1 MDIENALHDF
11 LSQQR
16 SLITDNRPL
25 RLRLDHST
33 GIMQDV
39 LLPQRIYGT
48 ESVCD
53 GIEYRVLCVS
63 LDARLPLK
71 EVIAL
76 PAAIDIVTDM
86 GELRTVCGIVTEA
99 RAGDSDGG
107 LATYQLRIQ
116 DAFAV
121 MENRTSTRI
130 FRNLNELEIVCTL
143 IDEWRR
149 ANAVLSSCF
158 EYELDVM
165 LKAQEYPRREFTMQY
180 RESDAAF
187 IRRLLKRRGIAWCF
201 YPSEKECP
209 SHRLFL
215 FNSTDSLPESPAGT
229 VRFHRDAATEE
240 YDTITAWS
248 AVRKLSPSQTIL
260 HSWDYRSSQS
270 SSYMTVKAHSSIEL
284 AETGKQLTA
293 TLHDYQLQTPHVAD
307 SHEDLCQLG
316 QIAMRRH
323 DAESKCFYG
332 EGSVRA
338 FRSGEYFVL
347 EGHPEIDGHIENERE
362 FVLTSLQLMAQNN
375 LPKEVSDRIER
386 LFARNCWDNWQ
397 GPVGSRIKDGAT
409 RTHIRFS
416 AVRRAVPI
424 VPAFGRADIPRATLQ
439 SAVVVG
445 PEGEEVYSDE
455 LGRVKIRFPG
465 ARKADHEHAGGA
477 GASGTDADSA
487 WIRVAT
493 NWAGAGFGVLTLPR
507 VGTEV
512 LIDFLDGDPDKPI
525 IVGQV
530 YNSPALP
537 PALERGELPS
547 GRFAAGVK
555 SREIGGS
562 RSNQLSLDDTP
573 GQINVHLASDHA
585 ESQLNLGFMPGQP
598 KAARGEGAEL
608 RSSAAGIVRGGRG
621 VLITAGTGR
630 APDALE
636 REGLASA
643 HGTAVN
649 VSGFL
654 SEIGT
659 NACND
664 PDYSAEIRR
673 LRTDLESWNAGGG
686 KPVLALHG
694 EAGAI
699 LGSNASVALAAEGA
713 LDAAAKGNVSVSSGE
728 NLFVRAARGMSL
740 LAYKLGM
747 KLVTVSGDIQ
757 MQSQDGC
764 IEITAKKRIKLV
776 AHDSI
781 ELHAPSIRTVAEGAR
796 ADYGG
801 GKLVQQ
807 CRDTCQVRSAKFEH
821 TGGGDGKPERISF
834 NHAEKGQDQQVRICD
849 DKTGEPLPNHRYRI
863 TADDGQAFVGTTD
876 DQGFTQRFRTKNP
889 FSKYQVWL
897 SVKAPT

>member
-1 MDIENALHDF
+1 MDIENALLTF

-16 SLITDNRPL
+16 GLITDNRPL

-33 GIMQDV
+33 GVMHDV

-48 ESVCD
+48 ESICG
-53 GIEYRVLCVS
+53 GIDYRVLCVS

-71 EVIAL
+71 ELIAL
-76 PAAIDIVTDM
+76 PAAIDIVTDT
-86 GELRTVCGIVTEA
+86 GDLRTICGIVTEA

-107 LATYQLRIQ
+107 LATYQLHIE

-121 MENRTSTRI
+121 MEKRTNTRV
-130 FRNLNELEIVCTL
+130 FRNLNEVEIVCTL
-143 IDEWRR
+143 IDEWRKT
-149 ANAVLSSCF
+149 NPVLSSCF

-165 LKAQEYPRREFTMQY
+165 LKVQEYPRREFTMQY

-187 IRRLLKRRGIAWCF
+187 IWRLLKRRGIAWCF
-201 YPSEKECP
+201 YPSGRECP
-209 SHRLFL
+209 AHKLFL
-215 FNSTDSLPESPAGT
+215 FNSTNCLPENAAGT

-260 HSWDYRSSQS
+260 HSWDYRNTPSAG
-270 SSYMTVKAHSSIEL
+270 YMTVKAYSTLDL
-284 AETGKQLTA
+284 AETSEQLTS
-293 TLHDYQLQTPHVAD
+293 TLHDYQIQTPHLAG

-323 DAESKCFYG
+323 DLESKCFHG
-332 EGSVRA
+332 EGSVRS
-338 FRSGEYFVL
+338 FRPGEYFAL
-347 EGHPEIDGHIENERE
+347 TGHPEIDGHVVSERE
-362 FVLTSLQLMAQNN
+362 FVLTSLQLVAQNN

-386 LFARNCWDNWQ
+386 LFARNCWDDVQ
-397 GPVGSRIKDGAT
+397 GAASRINGDAT
-409 RTHIRFS
+409 RTYIRFS
-416 AVRRAVPI
+416 AVRRTVPI
-424 VPAFGRADIPRATLQ
+424 VPAFDRSEIPHAMLQ

-445 PEGEEVYSDE
+445 PEGEEVHSDE

-465 ARKADHEHAGGA
+465 ARQADHEHAGGA

-493 NWAGAGFGVLTLPR
+493 NWSGAGFGTLMLPR
-507 VGTEV
+507 VGSEV

-530 YNSPALP
+530 YNNPALP
-537 PALERGELPS
+537 PALERGELPA
-547 GRFAAGVK
+547 GRFAAGMK

-585 ESQLNLGFMPGQP
+585 ESQLNLGYMPGRP
-598 KAARGEGAEL
+598 RAARGEGAEL
-608 RSSAAGIVRGGRG
+608 RSSAVSTVRGGRG
-621 VLITAGTGR
+621 VLITAGTCR

-643 HGTAVN
+643 HGTAISVF
-649 VSGFL
+649 SFL
-654 SEIGT
+654 GEIGAH
-659 NACND
+659 ACND
-664 PDYSAEIRR
+664 PDYSADVKR
-673 LRTDLESWNAGGG
+673 LKSDIDEWNASGG

-699 LGSNASVALAAEGA
+699 LGSNGSVSLAAEGG
-713 LDAAAKGNVSVSSGE
+713 LDAAAKGNVSMSSGE
-728 NLFVRAARGMSL
+728 SLFVRAARSMSL
-740 LAYKLGM
+740 LAYKFGM
-747 KLVTVSGDIQ
+747 KLVAVSGDIQ
-757 MQSQDGC
+757 IQSQDGC
-764 IEITAKKRIKLV
+764 IEISAKKRIKLV

-781 ELHAPSIRTVAEGAR
+781 ELHAPSIRTVAEGAM

-801 GKLVQQ
+801 GKIVQQ
-807 CRDTCQVRSAKFEH
+807 CRDTCHVRSAKFEH

-834 NHAEKGQDQQVRICD
+834 THAEKEQDQQVRICD
-849 DKTGEPLPNHRYRI
+849 NKTGEPLPNCRYRI
-863 TADDGQAFVGTTD
+863 SADDGRSFEGTTD
-876 DQGFTQRFRTKNP
+876 DQGFSQRFRTKDP
-889 FSKYQVWL
+889 FSKYRVEVLHQDL
-897 SVKAPT
+897 A